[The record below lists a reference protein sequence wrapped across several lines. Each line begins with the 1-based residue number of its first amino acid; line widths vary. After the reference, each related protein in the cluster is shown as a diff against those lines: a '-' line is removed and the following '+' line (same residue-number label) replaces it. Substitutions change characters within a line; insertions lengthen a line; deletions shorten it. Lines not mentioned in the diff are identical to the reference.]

1 MVAENPSLVM
11 DCGGGA
17 HRQLHRLS
25 SRWQGIYK
33 TTKEGTYAFVWLW
46 MKKYGEGSIT
56 VLSRVNNPDN
66 LRHWVVRHSE
76 SLGMHATDVW
86 LCKDRQET
94 GSFGSQAPNQ
104 RQKPRKENQRR
115 LERRSPSRSPRRL
128 LRSPR
133 AKKKN
138 KPRWRWH

>member
-1 MVAENPSLVM
+1 
-11 DCGGGA
+11 
-17 HRQLHRLS
+17 
-25 SRWQGIYK
+25 
-33 TTKEGTYAFVWLW
+33 

-133 AKKKN
+133 AKKKTN
-138 KPRWRWH
+138 QDGDGIDDDDDEEDEEEDEVWDPLVT